1 MAAERK
7 ARYGM
12 NKRLTA
18 SQAADLVKEGNSVM
32 IGGFL
37 GCGAPEQLIDAL
49 MAKGFKNLTLIAND
63 TGFPTMGPGRMVA
76 AKLFSTIYAS
86 HIGTNKETGRQMVEG
101 ETVVHLVPQGT
112 LVEQI
117 RAAGYGL
124 GGFLTRTGVGTEVE
138 KGKTVMEVDGVKYL
152 LEKPLHADI
161 SLVFADKADEY
172 GNLVYRGAT
181 RNFNPIMASAASIT
195 IAQVREIVPVGRLDP
210 NEIIVPGAF
219 VNHIVQEVQ

>member
-1 MAAERK
+1 
-7 ARYGM
+7 M

-49 MAKGFKNLTLIAND
+49 MVKGFKNLTLIAND

-161 SLVFADKADEY
+161 ALVFADKADEY

-181 RNFNPIMASAASIT
+181 RNFNPNMASAASLT
-195 IAQVREIVPVGRLDP
+195 IAQEREIVPVGRLDP

-219 VNHIVQEVQ
+219 VNYIVQEVQ